1 MIRYFGNKI
10 TFDFY
15 HSGSC
20 KGVPRQ
26 FWQRAVHLLEV
37 MEAVENF
44 EELKEK
50 GFPPSVRLH
59 PLVGQRKGQWSIDI
73 HKTSGW
79 RITFRFEKNEFFEVR
94 VWTAGEKLESNLL
107 RN

>member
-1 MIRYFGNKI
+1 MIRDFGNK
-10 TFDFY
+10 TASDLY
-15 HSGSC
+15 HNGSF
-20 KGVPRQ
+20 KGLPRQ
-26 FWQRAVHLLEV
+26 YWQRAIHLLEG

-59 PLVGQRKGQWSIDI
+59 PLVGKRKGQWAIDI

-79 RITFRFEKNEFFEVR
+79 GMTFRFEKYEFLEVK
-94 VWTAGEKLESNLL
+94 VEDYH
-107 RN
+107 